1 MAAEEDGDVF
11 EITDFTTASD
21 WERFIARLEEV
32 LHEWKLV
39 NRDPLPNAVKGKFTE
54 GPWEEK
60 SEEILFADFKFLITY
75 TRLKP
80 KGEAES
86 ENRSSRE
93 REEADDDHPEDEHKT
108 PTVIHDIIST
118 ENDFPSR
125 AHCLC
130 RWYGLQEFLVIQPA
144 PNFSIIETESRA
156 MILQSSASIAL
167 SNSNCHVPVF
177 VQLQQK
183 WRKLYSG
190 VAVVPGANVQFE
202 MCHLKKLPSKYQHLD
217 GLLDMFKGKLGCE
230 YISMPPVSVSVR
242 FTYILEDWIHCP
254 WPQLPP
260 DFSSF
265 SEGEVGCSELDVL
278 PFGACE
284 DPVSELHLS
293 CTWPYLSADM
303 IVETSGYS
311 DLDPLQAPVWSVRI
325 QMTEDPQCLLG
336 QYLRAFMDLCGRT
349 ETTDEILGRALT
361 EGNDASEKEGGDDIT
376 NALQRLTEPN
386 LPYHIPSLGSV
397 VSRATTRLKMKPEEA
412 PIPPKLL
419 NKILLHLFPDATGLG
434 GSPSKKGKG
443 QNSQSKETTPME
455 ETPPPQ
461 GSPDRVEEVFSEAL
475 KQLKSCSPDTLTY
488 RLAVSFAIINH
499 NHGGLRAIAHLWQEF
514 VLEMRY
520 RWENGIPIPGL
531 GTNDYATSS
540 SSHHV
545 PGAPPPNLGSCLLH
559 QKLQMLNCCI
569 ERKMKREA
577 AGYGQEGTLL
587 HEASS
592 AVFETDEA
600 CGEDRPDNDQAADG
614 PGRRVGSIGS
624 SSDDDDDEDEFFECE
639 EGDDRQQDEADG
651 GSGGEGKRGEWA
663 ETSPKHGS
671 SSSTPST
678 SSSTTKRK
686 LPSEKSVDSSVSEAS
701 FKDAVPMKAEGRL
714 APMKNLR
721 SLSTREP
728 LFIPVTQEPSPMT
741 EDMLE
746 EQAEVLAKLGSTAQ
760 GSQLRARM
768 QSACL
773 LSDME
778 SFKAANPGCCLE
790 DFVRWYSPR
799 DYIEDEEEEGEGEER
814 VGVEVEKE
822 GGGGVENPP
831 QDQGEVGGEGGGGE
845 RREGGSTCGVSPPPQ
860 PQQHPDVA
868 EGGDGDKEPPTTPQP
883 QPTEPAPDQDTGP
896 QFQETPPKGDHLQA
910 QQGTSL
916 HRAQDDCDAGPQSG
930 DTPPKGDHSQSQ
942 QGTSPVCSG
951 GEKPRGRLSQ
961 RMQIPGNVWVEV
973 WQSAR
978 HVPARRQ
985 KRLFDDTKE
994 AEKVLHFLSGLRP
1007 GELVLHLMPMLVHA
1021 SVLKL
1026 AEKEDPEVP
1035 VLRTLTDQV
1044 VTRAVKVTRGAPHPP
1059 DMKRYEDVVRMI
1071 ELAETVSSRAQSLKT
1086 KFTKDLL
1093 EKGKAEEELHKFVS
1107 SLLQHPEVE
1116 VRGGA
1121 YGPAGNAIH
1130 RLFSAA
1136 QKAALMIMEED
1147 EASPQSERDAMN
1159 EQMRPASTIHDFP
1172 SPSAREY
1179 ILRALIP
1186 RPAPYSRVLP
1196 QRMYCV
1202 VVDGDYRLAGAFCS
1216 DTTFQ

>member
-54 GPWEEK
+54 
-60 SEEILFADFKFLITY
+60 
-75 TRLKP
+75 
-80 KGEAES
+80 
-86 ENRSSRE
+86 
-93 REEADDDHPEDEHKT
+93 
-108 PTVIHDIIST
+108 
-118 ENDFPSR
+118 
-125 AHCLC
+125 
-130 RWYGLQEFLVIQPA
+130 
-144 PNFSIIETESRA
+144 
-156 MILQSSASIAL
+156 
-167 SNSNCHVPVF
+167 
-177 VQLQQK
+177 
-183 WRKLYSG
+183 
-190 VAVVPGANVQFE
+190 VVPGASVQFE
-202 MCHLKKLPSKYQHLD
+202 MCHMKKLLSKYQHLD

-311 DLDPLQAPVWSVRI
+311 DLDPLQAPQWSVRI

-336 QYLRAFMDLCGRT
+336 QDHRRDLGPLRDGGR
-349 ETTDEILGRALT
+349 
-361 EGNDASEKEGGDDIT
+361 GDDGEGRGGEDIS
-376 NALQRLTEPN
+376 NALQRLTEPSM
-386 LPYHIPSLGSV
+386 PYHIPSLGTV
-397 VSRATTRLKMKPEEA
+397 VSRATTRLKFKPEEA

-434 GSPSKKGKG
+434 GSPTKKNKG
-443 QNSQSKETTPME
+443 QNSQSREDTPLE
-455 ETPPPQ
+455 ESPPQ
-461 GSPDRVEEVFSEAL
+461 GSSDRVEEVFSEAL
-475 KQLKSCSPDTLTY
+475 KQLKSCSPDSLTY
-488 RLAVSFAIINH
+488 RLAVSFSIINH

-520 RWENGIPIPGL
+520 RWENSILIQGL
-531 GTNDYATSS
+531 GASDQSPSTSS
-540 SSHHV
+540 SSH
-545 PGAPPPNLGSCLLH
+545 PSPSTPAPNLGSCLLH

-569 ERKMKREA
+569 ERKVKREA

-587 HEASS
+587 HEAASTS
-592 AVFETDEA
+592 AFETDVSHTQ
-600 CGEDRPDNDQAADG
+600 PDNDEAVDEG
-614 PGRRVGSIGS
+614 PARRSAGNS
-624 SSDDDDDEDEFFECE
+624 SEDEEEDDEFFECE
-639 EGDDRQQDEADG
+639 EGEENEDG
-651 GSGGEGKRGEWA
+651 EKSTSSD
-663 ETSPKHGS
+663 TSPKHGS
-671 SSSTPST
+671 T
-678 SSSTTKRK
+678 SKK
-686 LPSEKSVDSSVSEAS
+686 HLPSEKSMDSSVSETS
-701 FKDAVPMKAEGRL
+701 FKDAAVMKAEGRL

-721 SLSTREP
+721 SLSTNEP

-746 EQAEVLAKLGSTAQ
+746 EQAEVLARLGSTAQ

-799 DYIEDEEEEGEGEER
+799 DFIEDEEDEEEEE
-814 VGVEVEKE
+814 E
-822 GGGGVENPP
+822 GGRM
-831 QDQGEVGGEGGGGE
+831 GEGGGVVVVDKECEAQQSQPSSGKTDE
-845 RREGGSTCGVSPPPQ
+845 PEEEEEEGGRVVVVDKEDKAQQSQPSSGKTDELEEEEEEEEEEDSSPPAEEEAAPTPSLDRPEDMESEESQTSPESAGVVSNTDASAADSGSSASKGDGSRASSSHAASDSGSAASKGDNSQASSSQGVS
-860 PQQHPDVA
+860 DSGSA
-868 EGGDGDKEPPTTPQP
+868 
-883 QPTEPAPDQDTGP
+883 AS
-896 QFQETPPKGDHLQA
+896 KGDNSQA
-910 QQGTSL
+910 SSSQAMS
-916 HRAQDDCDAGPQSG
+916 DSG
-930 DTPPKGDHSQSQ
+930 SSKGDNPPVVAAAPLSSSSTP
-942 QGTSPVCSG
+942 GGCVSPWQRRQR
-951 GEKPRGRLSQ
+951 PRRGGRLSQ
-961 RMQIPGNVWVEV
+961 RMQIPGNMWVEV
-973 WQSAR
+973 WHSAR
-978 HVPARRQ
+978 HAPARRQ

-994 AEKVLHFLSGLRP
+994 AEKVLHFLAGLRP
-1007 GELVLHLMPMLVHA
+1007 GDLVLHLLPMLVHA

-1026 AEKEDPEVP
+1026 AEKEDGDIP
-1035 VLRTLTDQV
+1035 VLKTLTDQV
-1044 VTRAVKVTRGAPHPP
+1044 LSRAVKVTRGPLPLEP
-1059 DMKRYEDVVRMI
+1059 RRFEEVVRMV

-1093 EKGKAEEELHKFVS
+1093 EKGRAEEELHKFVS
-1107 SLLQHPEVE
+1107 SILQHPEVD

-1130 RLFSAA
+1130 KLFCAA
-1136 QKAALMIMEED
+1136 QKAALMILEEEEEGEGGRSA
-1147 EASPQSERDAMN
+1147 EAEQSKMN
-1159 EQMRPASTIHDFP
+1159 EQIRPASTIHDFP
-1172 SPSAREY
+1172 TPSAREY
-1179 ILRALIP
+1179 ILRAMIP

-1202 VVDGDYRLAGAFCS
+1202 IVDGDYRLAGAFCS